1 MNPRAATLRILRWC
15 PGVESAAKFLPDN
28 DLAPSKVVASLIIG
42 VLIMFTGFLG
52 AQQIQMALGLQG
64 GAWRIINE
72 SPSLVAAGDGLYLFL
87 SVQTEGIGLQEPI
100 ESSYRVKIDLQ
111 GKVYEKHDAPGVG
124 EAIIIKEGLWLLAY
138 TSGGVKVVES
148 TDGIA
153 WGPPVTVAENLGEE
167 YGSIDEYFR
176 SGIGFTVYEDPSLA
190 ELGDGLVLMVF
201 TCRTRMNLTRVDGMK
216 YVNDTL
222 ESHYSVRGVD
232 GEWSPPARIPG
243 LTSDT
248 RTKRVN
254 LRQDEWLHHRATPLD
269 PSCFT
274 LLDGS
279 VGVVAMD
286 IDAVTDDAEV
296 LWFTQTD
303 GSWWPLPRHLPYI
316 RGRSPC
322 ILGSQKL
329 GGYVL
334 AYDNLE
340 HDQVEVAF
348 STDLGSWGN
357 FSRLPVLEEY
367 RWPGHPSLAEL
378 GGTVVV
384 AYERFPD
391 IYLSSMG
398 DGSGWRAPVKV
409 ENIWSEDA
417 QLVAGS
423 TRMTV
428 ISSLTGG
435 ALGIVAPV
443 AALNL
448 FGRKA
453 ARKP

>member
-1 MNPRAATLRILRWC
+1 M
-15 PGVESAAKFLPDN
+15 
-28 DLAPSKVVASLIIG
+28 
-42 VLIMFTGFLG
+42 
-52 AQQIQMALGLQG
+52 GLQG

-72 SPSLVAAGDGLYLFL
+72 SPSLVAAGDGLYLFV
-87 SVQTEGIGLQEPI
+87 SVQTEGVGLQESI
-100 ESSYRVKIDLQ
+100 ESNYMVKIDLQ
-111 GKVYEKHDAPGVG
+111 GKVYEKHETPGVG
-124 EAIIIKEGLWLLAY
+124 EAIIIKEGLWLFAY

-148 TDGIA
+148 TDGTS
-153 WGPPVTVAENLGEE
+153 WGPPITVAENLGEE

-176 SGIGFTVYEDPSLA
+176 SGTGFTVYEEPSLA
-190 ELGDGLVLMVF
+190 ELGDGSVLMVF
-201 TCRTRMNLTRVDGMK
+201 TYRTRMNLTRIDGMK
-216 YVNDTL
+216 YINDTL
-222 ESHYSVRGVD
+222 EAHYSVRGVD
-232 GEWSPPARIPG
+232 GKWSPPARIPG

-254 LRQDEWLHHRATPLD
+254 FRQDEWIHRRATPLE

-279 VGVVAMD
+279 VGVVAMN
-286 IDAVTDDAEV
+286 IDAATDDAEV

-303 GSWWPLPRHLPYI
+303 GSWWPPPRHLPYI
-316 RGRSPC
+316 RGRNPC

-340 HDQVEVAF
+340 YDQVEVAF
-348 STDLGSWGN
+348 STDLGIWGN

-367 RWPGHPSLAEL
+367 RWPGHPSLAEI
-378 GGTVVV
+378 GGAVVV

-391 IYLSSMG
+391 IYLSYRGG
-398 DGSGWRAPVKV
+398 DSRWRDPVKV
-409 ENIWSEDA
+409 DSILSEDA
-417 QLVAGS
+417 LMVAGA

-428 ISSLTGG
+428 ISVLTGG
-435 ALGIVAPV
+435 ALGIVALV

-453 ARKP
+453 TM